1 MSSLLKRLGLIR
13 AITIAFVLG
22 LFLIML
28 SKPFN
33 STEYNVNVVEEH
45 LKQAGF
51 SQHHSGAY
59 IRVEKIEDYGELS
72 TLVLLQ
78 ENGDSE
84 DCFENQDRIDRDGE
98 VYRIT
103 DYQMRC
109 PQYTIHIKEIT
120 KDSEKSR
127 IPAEINRVLDELSP

>member
-1 MSSLLKRLGLIR
+1 MLSIETTGSYSSYHNCHC
-13 AITIAFVLG
+13 TWS
-22 LFLIML
+22 FLIML

-59 IRVEKIEDYGELS
+59 IRVEKIGDYGELS
-72 TLVLLQ
+72 TLVLLH
-78 ENGDSE
+78 ENEVSE
-84 DCFENQDRIDRDGE
+84 DCFENQDRIDMDGE

-120 KDSEKSR
+120 KDSEESR

>member
-1 MSSLLKRLGLIR
+1 MSSLLKRLGIFR
-13 AITIAFVLG
+13 AITIAMVLG

-28 SKPFN
+28 SKLFS

-51 SQHHSGAY
+51 SRHHSGAY
-59 IRVEKIEDYGELS
+59 IRVTKIEDYGELS

-78 ENGDSE
+78 ENEDLE
-84 DCFENQDRIDRDGE
+84 DCFENQDRIERDGE
-98 VYRIT
+98 MYRIS
-103 DYQMRC
+103 DYQMSC
-109 PQYTIHIKEIT
+109 PHYTIHIKEIT

-127 IPAEINRVLDELSP
+127 IPAEIDHVLDLLSP